1 MAFRVK
7 MQPTYSSASVLKVS
21 EDAGI
26 IKFITE
32 QLDTCEEKT
41 NDTNGGSVL
50 DEHVQ
55 CESQSVST
63 TADHDPDVLSPS
75 ITPCKRP
82 MEKQFDDLQTQDA
95 ATQFSAT
102 KIRKLIKK
110 E

>member
-7 MQPTYSSASVLKVS
+7 MQPTYNAASVLKVS

-32 QLDTCEEKT
+32 QLRMYEEKT
-41 NDTNGGSVL
+41 NHANGEHVL
-50 DEHVQ
+50 DDHVQ
-55 CESQSVST
+55 CESQSVSAT
-63 TADHDPDVLSPS
+63 GDYDPNDSSPS
-75 ITPCKRP
+75 VTPCKRS
-82 MEKQFDDLQTQDA
+82 MEKQFDDLQPQDK

-102 KIRKLIKK
+102 KIEKRIKK